1 MKPSLQHL
9 KSTACATAIVLSM
22 LVGST
27 QAQQVPIPTTP
38 AEVPGP
44 PPGTNLSTAYVQT
57 VARAALVSWHL
68 LRGPVEMSPACRSS
82 KPTSRANVSKSC
94 ATCFLISARWQSWP
108 TLAVPTR

>member
-57 VARAALVSWHL
+57 VARAATCGAGRWSIL
-68 LRGPVEMSPACRSS
+68 
-82 KPTSRANVSKSC
+82 PTA
-94 ATCFLISARWQSWP
+94 LQP
-108 TLAVPTR
+108 